1 MNVLKKIYLKLKKR
15 KLRNQS
21 DSDYN
26 ILIRA
31 SFLPDFLVE
40 DGLFRQQMKWC
51 CVNQITNRIELLKEQ
66 DGFNDF
72 MDLAVAEVLG
82 FFNDYLKAF
91 FRLNVPVSGATYSFA
106 YEQYTQP
113 HSLRKLYREI
123 GRFIEVDNFKEAVLK
138 RFEWLIQLDS
148 ND

>member
-1 MNVLKKIYLKLKKR
+1 MNILKKINLKLKMR
-15 KLRNQS
+15 RLRNQS

-31 SFLPDFLVE
+31 SFLSDFLIE

-51 CVNQITNRIELLKEQ
+51 CVNQITNRIELLKNQ
-66 DGFNDF
+66 GDFNGL
-72 MDLAVAEVLG
+72 MDLAEVLD

-91 FRLNVPVSGATYSFA
+91 FRLNIPVSGATYSFA
-106 YEQYTQP
+106 YQQYTQP

-123 GRFIEVDNFKEAVLK
+123 GRFIEADNFKEVVLK

>member
-1 MNVLKKIYLKLKKR
+1 MNILKKINLKLKMR
-15 KLRNQS
+15 RLRNQS

-31 SFLPDFLVE
+31 SFLSDFLIE

-51 CVNQITNRIELLKEQ
+51 CVNQITNRIELLKNQ
-66 DGFNDF
+66 GDFNGL
-72 MDLAVAEVLG
+72 MDLAEVLD

-91 FRLNVPVSGATYSFA
+91 FRLNIPVSGATYSFA
-106 YEQYTQP
+106 YQQYTQP

-123 GRFIEVDNFKEAVLK
+123 GRFIEVDNFKEVVLK